1 MEALL
6 CHIEGSDR
14 PRKGRIVNGLPPADG
29 LNVSISNSLDFSVQP
44 QHVLLSEETEEIS
57 ALDLAYR
64 VLSMEAEAI
73 VLMRN
78 RLSDEFETAV
88 SLILDCPG
96 KVVVTGMGKSGHIAS
111 KIAATL
117 ASTGTPAFFVHP
129 AELRHGDFG
138 MLEERDIVLAIS
150 GSGETQ
156 EITQVLDPIKRLGMK
171 LIGMTGNLD
180 STLARFADV
189 ILDVGVER
197 EACPLNLAPT
207 ASTTA
212 TLAMGDAL
220 AIVIMTARGFQVD
233 DFARSH
239 PGGSLGKRLLSVADV
254 MRSGIQVP
262 TVGLGSSQAQVLE
275 EIDCKRLGFA
285 AVLDDEG
292 RLKGIITD
300 GDLRRS
306 MSKFGEEIF
315 SKSAAELMTKNPK
328 TISPDCLAVAAL
340 KLMEKHSISDLLIL
354 DDMGRPIGLID
365 LKDLL
370 KAGII

>member
-1 MEALL
+1 MSLQ
-6 CHIEGSDR
+6 I
-14 PRKGRIVNGLPPADG
+14 NGPQGNTFTND
-29 LNVSISNSLDFSVQP
+29 LDFSVNHP
-44 QHVLLSEETEEIS
+44 QGQIDETVVSAIELAMNVLT
-57 ALDLAYR
+57 
-64 VLSMEAEAI
+64 MEAEAI
-73 VLMRN
+73 VAMRD
-78 RLSDEFETAV
+78 RLSSEFEDAIE
-88 SLILDCPG
+88 LIMDCPG

-138 MLEERDIVLAIS
+138 MLEERDIAIAIS

-156 EITQVLDPIKRLGMK
+156 EITLVLDPIKRMGLK
-171 LIGMTGNLD
+171 LIAMTGKKE
-180 STLARFADV
+180 STLAKFADV
-189 ILDVGVER
+189 VLDVGVDR

-207 ASTTA
+207 SSTTA

-220 AIVIMTARGFQVD
+220 AITLMMARGFKAE

-239 PGGSLGKRLLSVADV
+239 PGGNLGKQLLSVRDV

-262 TVGLGSSQAQVLE
+262 TVALGADHNQVLE
-275 EIDCKRLGFA
+275 EIDKKKLGFTT
-285 AVLDDEG
+285 VLDDEG
-292 RLKGIITD
+292 RIRGIITD
-300 GDLRRS
+300 GDLRRALS
-306 MSKFGEEIF
+306 RFQDEIF
-315 SKSAAELMTKNPK
+315 TKTAAEIMTKNPK
-328 TISPDCLAVAAL
+328 SISSSSLAVAAL

-354 DDMGRPIGLID
+354 DEQSRPIGLID